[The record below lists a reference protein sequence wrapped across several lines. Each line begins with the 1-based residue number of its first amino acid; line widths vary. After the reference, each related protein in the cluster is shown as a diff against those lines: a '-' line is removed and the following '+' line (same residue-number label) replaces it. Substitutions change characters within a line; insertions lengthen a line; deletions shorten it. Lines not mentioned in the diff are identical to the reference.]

1 MTGVSFT
8 LSVGTTETVI
18 SHDTSHHIARAARND
33 LDDTFRLERRFRGRP
48 YLTKAPGWTEEEVR
62 PP

>member
-1 MTGVSFT
+1 MTVVFFT
-8 LSVGTTETVI
+8 LSVGITGTVI
-18 SHDTSHHIARAARND
+18 CHNTSHHVARAARND

-48 YLTKAPGWTEEEVR
+48 YLTKAPGWTEEEMR